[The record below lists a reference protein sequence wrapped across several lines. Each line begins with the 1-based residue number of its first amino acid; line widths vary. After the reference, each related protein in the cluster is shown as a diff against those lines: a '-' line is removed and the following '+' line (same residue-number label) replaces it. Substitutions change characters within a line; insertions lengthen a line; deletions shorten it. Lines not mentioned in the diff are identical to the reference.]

1 MLSKDQNLK
10 RYFQNNWFE
19 DNDDRVKHRWIQQL
33 LFKEGMDETSTRSPG
48 GVKKAREAWARGQV
62 RKWKSTSSVGLSK
75 RDLQSSDHSF
85 IACTSSLLH
94 GCWLDTGRL
103 FLLLKIC
110 FFKHAAVPKT
120 GRKVKADVVKKFQKA
135 MSQWLLTECTHQLLD
150 VVACENQFSQIWQ
163 RLFQILPYTTVQ
175 TLHTIKTQ
183 EMCIGWQ
190 IYWDKNCLIQIF
202 FNITK
207 KTFVPMTP
215 SDWTLNNIKSDVA
228 VEAEIDIVILKRRA
242 KIATYSNLVSALL
255 NVLSYWGGISLDLH
269 SQAMK
274 CCRAKL
280 TKSCCC
286 SLTRFSVF

>member
-1 MLSKDQNLK
+1 MSTWPGPKMKIHLFGRPEQAWSPIIWPLIYT
-10 RYFQNNWFE
+10 RLHLLATT
-19 DNDDRVKHRWIQQL
+19 RLLIRHRAT
-33 LFKEGMDETSTRSPG
+33 FSAAEN
-48 GVKKAREAWARGQV
+48 
-62 RKWKSTSSVGLSK
+62 
-75 RDLQSSDHSF
+75 
-85 IACTSSLLH
+85 
-94 GCWLDTGRL
+94 
-103 FLLLKIC
+103 LLLWTCSSTKNRE
-110 FFKHAAVPKT
+110 KSES
-120 GRKVKADVVKKFQKA
+120 GLWVKADVVKKFQKA

-163 RLFQILPYTTVQ
+163 RLFQILPYTTVH

-190 IYWDKNCLIQIF
+190 TYWDKNCLIQIF

-255 NVLSYWGGISLDLH
+255 NVLRYWGGISLDLH